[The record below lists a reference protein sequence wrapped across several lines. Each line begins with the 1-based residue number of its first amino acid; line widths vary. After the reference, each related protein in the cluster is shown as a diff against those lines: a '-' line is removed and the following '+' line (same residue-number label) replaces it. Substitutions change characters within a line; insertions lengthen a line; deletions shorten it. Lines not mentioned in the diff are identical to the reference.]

1 MLEIILLI
9 VGIFKAIRR
18 PKLKKIKP
26 EDYPDVNPE
35 SIATWKKVELKATDI
50 FLWATWGAFVV
61 KIIILIAL
69 SGQSFS
75 VSEAWTI
82 NGIIIGAWLIGI
94 IIAATYGSKAK
105 KLRLAAGI
113 TWPKK

>member
-1 MLEIILLI
+1 MWQ
-9 VGIFKAIRR
+9 KA
-18 PKLKKIKP
+18 
-26 EDYPDVNPE
+26 
-35 SIATWKKVELKATDI
+35 ELKATDI
-50 FLWATWGAFVV
+50 FLWATWGALVV

-75 VSEAWTI
+75 VKEAWTI
-82 NGIIIGAWLIGI
+82 NGIIIGAWFIGI

-113 TWPKK
+113 AWPKK